1 MADNKSNRNNKPLKN
16 RTKRRQ
22 LLSSATSL
30 SSLFGGIIGPS
41 QSATTSPPPP
51 QPTITT
57 NTTTSDKQSIP
68 SKMGKKSKHKDG
80 PQKERWLLTRKTWK
94 YMTDAGHRL
103 IPEAI
108 QRRGINGSQ
117 DISKIEDYF
126 QQVRLKIQQKLTI
139 IQKWIISY
147 CTNSGQ

>member
-1 MADNKSNRNNKPLKN
+1 MADDKLNRNNKTLKT

-30 SSLFGGIIGPS
+30 SSLFGGIIGPPAS
-41 QSATTSPPPP
+41 TEKPSAAT
-51 QPTITT
+51 
-57 NTTTSDKQSIP
+57 
-68 SKMGKKSKHKDG
+68 KMGKKSKHKDG

-108 QRRGINGSQ
+108 HRRGINGSQ

-126 QQVRLKIQQKLTI
+126 QQVRN
-139 IQKWIISY
+139 Y
-147 CTNSGQ
+147 PHGR